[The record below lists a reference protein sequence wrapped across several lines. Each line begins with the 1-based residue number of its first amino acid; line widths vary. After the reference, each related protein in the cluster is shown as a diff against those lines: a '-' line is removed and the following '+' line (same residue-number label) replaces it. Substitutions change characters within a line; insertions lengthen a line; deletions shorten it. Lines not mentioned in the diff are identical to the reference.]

1 MRYVIGITGSIA
13 CGKSFVSKTLNDMGY
28 PVIDTDLISH
38 NLTADNTKVNDD
50 LASYFP
56 EAVSNGF
63 LNRKKL
69 GQIIFNDAKRR
80 SKLNEILHPL
90 IFKETKEA
98 IDKNDGIIF
107 VDVPLMFEAHFDVLC
122 DKIICVYTEKSS
134 QLDCLM
140 KRDNISASEAL
151 KKIESQMPIEEK
163 IKKEISVLAK
173 DCQRLTLQ
181 QIDVVNQIFEKQI
194 YIGNTTKICPICDKE
209 VSISSN
215 FCNRCGWTFPILYC
229 IDENNT
235 YPLDEEQLSIART
248 NWCSIIKNSL
258 EPEKQPLKSSPLQA
272 TEEHKSMTDNK
283 YALQNAMDEIETL
296 RKYLLDERTK
306 VKEIQEE
313 YENLLK
319 VQKNIEL
326 KQEVPSAREIGNI
339 ILDKFS
345 TTNSKKYQSFKNK
358 NDVFNF
364 VRSFCK
370 ARFLTLNPSCY
381 VADIQYTDLKD
392 ALYEKY
398 NIHIGEHTLKCHS
411 TLYKLVDSIWNEY
424 TKHSNSDASR

>member
-98 IDKNDGIIF
+98 IYKNDGIIF

-134 QLDCLM
+134 QLDRLM

-163 IKKEISVLAK
+163 IKRSDFILKSEEDFTDTKKNIMDILAK
-173 DCQRLTLQ
+173 
-181 QIDVVNQIFEKQI
+181 
-194 YIGNTTKICPICDKE
+194 
-209 VSISSN
+209 
-215 FCNRCGWTFPILYC
+215 
-229 IDENNT
+229 
-235 YPLDEEQLSIART
+235 
-248 NWCSIIKNSL
+248 IK
-258 EPEKQPLKSSPLQA
+258 
-272 TEEHKSMTDNK
+272 
-283 YALQNAMDEIETL
+283 
-296 RKYLLDERTK
+296 
-306 VKEIQEE
+306 EE
-313 YENLLK
+313 YY
-319 VQKNIEL
+319 
-326 KQEVPSAREIGNI
+326 A
-339 ILDKFS
+339 
-345 TTNSKKYQSFKNK
+345 
-358 NDVFNF
+358 
-364 VRSFCK
+364 K
-370 ARFLTLNPSCY
+370 ATRN
-381 VADIQYTDLKD
+381 V
-392 ALYEKY
+392 
-398 NIHIGEHTLKCHS
+398 
-411 TLYKLVDSIWNEY
+411 
-424 TKHSNSDASR
+424 

>member
-134 QLDCLM
+134 QLGRLM

-151 KKIESQMPIEEK
+151 KKIESQKQKEEK
-163 IKKEISVLAK
+163 I
-173 DCQRLTLQ
+173 
-181 QIDVVNQIFEKQI
+181 
-194 YIGNTTKICPICDKE
+194 
-209 VSISSN
+209 
-215 FCNRCGWTFPILYC
+215 
-229 IDENNT
+229 
-235 YPLDEEQLSIART
+235 
-248 NWCSIIKNSL
+248 
-258 EPEKQPLKSSPLQA
+258 
-272 TEEHKSMTDNK
+272 NK
-283 YALQNAMDEIETL
+283 
-296 RKYLLDERTK
+296 
-306 VKEIQEE
+306 
-313 YENLLK
+313 
-319 VQKNIEL
+319 
-326 KQEVPSAREIGNI
+326 
-339 ILDKFS
+339 
-345 TTNSKKYQSFKNK
+345 
-358 NDVFNF
+358 
-364 VRSFCK
+364 
-370 ARFLTLNPSCY
+370 
-381 VADIQYTDLKD
+381 
-392 ALYEKY
+392 
-398 NIHIGEHTLKCHS
+398 
-411 TLYKLVDSIWNEY
+411 
-424 TKHSNSDASR
+424 

>member
-13 CGKSFVSKTLNDMGY
+13 CGKSFVSKTLNDKRY
-28 PVIDTDLISH
+28 HLIDTDLISH

-134 QLDCLM
+134 QLDRLM

-163 IKKEISVLAK
+163 IKKSDFILKSEEDFTDTKKNIMDILAK
-173 DCQRLTLQ
+173 
-181 QIDVVNQIFEKQI
+181 
-194 YIGNTTKICPICDKE
+194 
-209 VSISSN
+209 
-215 FCNRCGWTFPILYC
+215 
-229 IDENNT
+229 
-235 YPLDEEQLSIART
+235 
-248 NWCSIIKNSL
+248 IK
-258 EPEKQPLKSSPLQA
+258 
-272 TEEHKSMTDNK
+272 
-283 YALQNAMDEIETL
+283 
-296 RKYLLDERTK
+296 
-306 VKEIQEE
+306 EE
-313 YENLLK
+313 YYAK
-319 VQKNIEL
+319 
-326 KQEVPSAREIGNI
+326 
-339 ILDKFS
+339 
-345 TTNSKKYQSFKNK
+345 TTRN
-358 NDVFNF
+358 V
-364 VRSFCK
+364 
-370 ARFLTLNPSCY
+370 
-381 VADIQYTDLKD
+381 
-392 ALYEKY
+392 
-398 NIHIGEHTLKCHS
+398 
-411 TLYKLVDSIWNEY
+411 
-424 TKHSNSDASR
+424 

>member
-69 GQIIFNDAKRR
+69 GQIIFNDAKR

-134 QLDCLM
+134 QLDRLM

-163 IKKEISVLAK
+163 IKKSDFILKSEEDFTDTKKNIMDILAK
-173 DCQRLTLQ
+173 
-181 QIDVVNQIFEKQI
+181 
-194 YIGNTTKICPICDKE
+194 
-209 VSISSN
+209 
-215 FCNRCGWTFPILYC
+215 
-229 IDENNT
+229 
-235 YPLDEEQLSIART
+235 
-248 NWCSIIKNSL
+248 IK
-258 EPEKQPLKSSPLQA
+258 
-272 TEEHKSMTDNK
+272 
-283 YALQNAMDEIETL
+283 
-296 RKYLLDERTK
+296 
-306 VKEIQEE
+306 EE
-313 YENLLK
+313 YYAK
-319 VQKNIEL
+319 
-326 KQEVPSAREIGNI
+326 
-339 ILDKFS
+339 
-345 TTNSKKYQSFKNK
+345 TTRN
-358 NDVFNF
+358 V
-364 VRSFCK
+364 
-370 ARFLTLNPSCY
+370 
-381 VADIQYTDLKD
+381 
-392 ALYEKY
+392 
-398 NIHIGEHTLKCHS
+398 
-411 TLYKLVDSIWNEY
+411 
-424 TKHSNSDASR
+424 